1 MTFSTKAAV
10 AAAFLACLPALANA
24 DAVRITTEAE
34 FREAVVGKRLTIDDN
49 WFKINKNGSLR
60 GKFGGET
67 LKGSWAW
74 RDGYFC
80 RTLTTHSKNTD
91 CQLWLVDGKAHN
103 VTRARGKGNSFTYMS
118 K

>member
-1 MTFSTKAAV
+1 MHFSTKSILAAV
-10 AAAFLACLPALANA
+10 LVVLLPSLAAA
-24 DAVRITTEAE
+24 DGVRITTEAE
-34 FREAVVGKRLTIDDN
+34 FRKAVVGKRLTIEDN
-49 WFKINKNGSLR
+49 WFKINSNGSLR

-67 LKGSWAW
+67 LKGAWAW

-103 VTRARGKGNSFTYMS
+103 VTRARGKGNSFTYIA